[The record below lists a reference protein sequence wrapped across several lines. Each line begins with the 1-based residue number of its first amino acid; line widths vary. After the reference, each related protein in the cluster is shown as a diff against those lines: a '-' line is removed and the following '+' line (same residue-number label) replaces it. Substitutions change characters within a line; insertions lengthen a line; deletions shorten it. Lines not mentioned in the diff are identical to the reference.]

1 MAMKVQPTV
10 HLRQFIKPKV
20 AAARLGVCTKTV
32 MRMADA
38 GAIPVANFNH
48 RQTDLTAS
56 CHSSKACTRESA
68 YASMRASL
76 ALSRR

>member
-1 MAMKVQPTV
+1 MPTKLQPTP

-38 GAIPVANFNH
+38 GAIH
-48 RQTDLTAS
+48 RYKLNARLVLFDEAEIAAMIEQ
-56 CHSSKACTRESA
+56 
-68 YASMRASL
+68 
-76 ALSRR
+76 SRC